1 MGGKATHVDIP
12 KSGYWL
18 CPKLASQSGS
28 MPSTTIA
35 THLCLFLCAM
45 QSIKIQLS
53 TYFCLATPMKTGLE
67 DKKRQELDFFLTTLW
82 CASNKCPNYTQP
94 IHTMTHKHL
103 CFHEGAQMYLKKT
116 DSLLYYCQG
125 EARSE
130 KKVMSGKHQPSNVYA
145 QVWHLLKIWNNLL
158 LVLLKKTTTSLIR
171 ESYKVRRCSIR
182 QCQGLHVIIQMTTSS
197 SNSIL

>member
-1 MGGKATHVDIP
+1 MCYAVYQDSAKYILL
-12 KSGYWL
+12 SGNSNEDRIGRQ
-18 CPKLASQSGS
+18 KE
-28 MPSTTIA
+28 
-35 THLCLFLCAM
+35 
-45 QSIKIQLS
+45 
-53 TYFCLATPMKTGLE
+53 TGAF
-67 DKKRQELDFFLTTLW
+67 FFLTTLW

-116 DSLLYYCQG
+116 DLLLYYCQG
-125 EARSE
+125 EASSE

-145 QVWHLLKIWNNLL
+145 QVQHLLKILNNLL

-197 SNSIL
+197 SSTIP